1 MDMQLNDELYAFPWK
16 SLTENNC
23 NSFLIDGPYKI
34 LIDPGHQHLFA
45 ELRDSLNAIN
55 VRIEDIDLIIA
66 THMHPDHIEAAQSF
80 SSLSTMV
87 TIHETEYLYFR
98 ERAAS
103 FHDFTIEPDFF
114 LTEGILKE
122 GGVELEVI
130 HSPGHSPGSICLYWP
145 SHKALFAG
153 DVIFEQGVGRTDL
166 PGGNGEQLKKS
177 IGRLSSLD
185 LELLLPGHGDIIRG
199 RENIDRNFSL
209 VENIYF
215 GML

>member
-1 MDMQLNDELYAFPWK
+1 M
-16 SLTENNC
+16 C
-23 NSFLIDGPYKI
+23 I
-34 LIDPGHQHLFA
+34 
-45 ELRDSLNAIN
+45 RDS
-55 VRIEDIDLIIA
+55 
-66 THMHPDHIEAAQSF
+66 
-80 SSLSTMV
+80 
-87 TIHETEYLYFR
+87 
-98 ERAAS
+98 
-103 FHDFTIEPDFF
+103 
-114 LTEGILKE
+114 
-122 GGVELEVI
+122 
-130 HSPGHSPGSICLYWP
+130 
-145 SHKALFAG
+145 FAG

>member
-1 MDMQLNDELYAFPWK
+1 MQLSDELYVFPWR

-23 NSFLIDGPYKI
+23 NSFLINGPFKI
-34 LIDPGHQHLFA
+34 LIDPGHQHLFP
-45 ELRDSLNAIN
+45 ELRNSLDAIN

-87 TIHETEYLYFR
+87 TIHEMEYRYFR
-98 ERAAS
+98 EKAAS
-103 FHDFTIEPDFF
+103 FHDFTIRPDFF
-114 LTEGILKE
+114 LTEGILKA

-130 HSPGHSPGSICLYWP
+130 HSPGHSPGSVCLYWP

-166 PGGNGEQLKKS
+166 PGGNGEQLKRS

-185 LELLLPGHGDIIRG
+185 LEFLLPGHGDIIRG

>member
-23 NSFLIDGPYKI
+23 NSFLIDGPFKI
-34 LIDPGHQHLFA
+34 LIDPGHQHLFP
-45 ELRDSLNAIN
+45 ELRNSLDAIN

-87 TIHETEYLYFR
+87 AIHETEYRYFR

-103 FHDFTIEPDFF
+103 FHNFTIKPDFF
-114 LTEGILKE
+114 LTEGILKT
-122 GGVELEVI
+122 GGAELEVI

-166 PGGNGEQLKKS
+166 LGGNGEQLKKS

-199 RENIDRNFSL
+199 RDNIERNFSL

>member
-1 MDMQLNDELYAFPWK
+1 MQLSEELYAFPWR

-23 NSFLIDGPYKI
+23 NSFLIDGPFKI
-34 LIDPGHQHLFA
+34 LIDPGHQHLFT
-45 ELRDSLNAIN
+45 ELRNSLDSIN
-55 VRIEDIDLIIA
+55 IRIEDIDLIIA
-66 THMHPDHIEAAQSF
+66 THMHPDHIEAVQFF

-87 TIHETEYLYFR
+87 TIHETEYRSFQ
-98 ERAAS
+98 EKAAS
-103 FHDFTIEPDFF
+103 FYDFNVEPDFF
-114 LTEGILKE
+114 LTEGTLKA
-122 GGVELEVI
+122 GNIELEVI
-130 HSPGHSPGSICLYWP
+130 HTPGHSPGSICLYWP

-177 IGRLSSLD
+177 IGRLSSLN

-215 GML
+215 GLL

>member
-1 MDMQLNDELYAFPWK
+1 MQLSDELYAFPWR

-23 NSFLIDGPYKI
+23 NSFFIDGPFKI
-34 LIDPGHQHLFA
+34 LIDPGHQHLFT
-45 ELRDSLNAIN
+45 ELWNSLDAIN

-66 THMHPDHIEAAQSF
+66 THMHPDHIEAAKYF
-80 SSLSTMV
+80 SSLSTII
-87 TIHETEYLYFR
+87 TIHETEYRYFR
-98 ERAAS
+98 QKAAS

-114 LTEGILKE
+114 LTEGTLKA
-122 GGVELEVI
+122 GTIELEVI
-130 HSPGHSPGSICLYWP
+130 HSPGHSPGSVCLYWP

-166 PGGNGEQLKKS
+166 PGGNGDQLKKS
-177 IGRLSSLD
+177 IGRLSSLN

-215 GML
+215 GFL

>member
-1 MDMQLNDELYAFPWK
+1 MQLSDELYAFPWR

-23 NSFLIDGPYKI
+23 NSFLINGPFKI
-34 LIDPGHQHLFA
+34 LIDPGHQHLFT
-45 ELRDSLNAIN
+45 ELRGSLDAIN
-55 VRIEDIDLIIA
+55 VKIEDIDLIIA
-66 THMHPDHIEAAQSF
+66 THMHPDHIEAVQSF
-80 SSLSTMV
+80 SSLSTMI
-87 TIHETEYLYFR
+87 TLHETEYRYFR
-98 ERAAS
+98 KKAAS
-103 FHDFTIEPDFF
+103 FHDLTVKPHFF
-114 LTEGILKE
+114 LTEGILKA

-130 HSPGHSPGSICLYWP
+130 HSPGHSPGSICLYLP

-177 IGRLSSLD
+177 ISRLSSLN

-199 RENIDRNFSL
+199 RENIARNFSL
-209 VENIYF
+209 VENSYF

>member
-1 MDMQLNDELYAFPWK
+1 MQLNDELYAFPWK

>member
-1 MDMQLNDELYAFPWK
+1 MQLNDELYAFPWR

-23 NSFLIDGPYKI
+23 NSFLIDGPFKI

-45 ELRDSLNAIN
+45 GLRNSLDSIDIS
-55 VRIEDIDLIIA
+55 IEDIDLIIA

-87 TIHETEYLYFR
+87 AIHETEYRYFR
-98 ERAAS
+98 ERAVS

-114 LTEGILKE
+114 LKEGILKA

-199 RENIDRNFSL
+199 RENIERNFSL

>member
-1 MDMQLNDELYAFPWK
+1 MQLNDELYVFPWR

-23 NSFLIDGPYKI
+23 NSFLIDGPFKI
-34 LIDPGHQHLFA
+34 LIDPGHQNLFP
-45 ELRDSLNAIN
+45 ELRNSLDAIN
-55 VRIEDIDLIIA
+55 VSLEDINLIIA

-87 TIHETEYLYFR
+87 TIHETEYRYFYQK
-98 ERAAS
+98 AAS
-103 FHDFTIEPDFF
+103 FHDFTIKPDFF
-114 LTEGILKE
+114 LSEGILKA

-177 IGRLSSLD
+177 ISRLSSLD

-199 RENIDRNFSL
+199 RENIERNFSL